1 MVLGWWNNCYFIGV
15 SCLLLVLPS
24 TEGIDCFLQKKS
36 ISLIGAFI
44 LGVFDLFV
52 IKNLYDKYC
61 NHSNINAF
69 KMNIIVPEELKNL
82 NRIEDMPN

>member
-1 MVLGWWNNCYFIGV
+1 M
-15 SCLLLVLPS
+15 
-24 TEGIDCFLQKKS
+24 
-36 ISLIGAFI
+36 GAFI

>member
-1 MVLGWWNNCYFIGV
+1 METEPSFDDAANYRFENLYRVNWIEKLPDYQYP
-15 SCLLLVLPS
+15 CLHLPFYQICD
-24 TEGIDCFLQKKS
+24 T
-36 ISLIGAFI
+36 
-44 LGVFDLFV
+44 FDV
-52 IKNLYDKYC
+52 KNLYDKYC

>member
-1 MVLGWWNNCYFIGV
+1 MH
-15 SCLLLVLPS
+15 
-24 TEGIDCFLQKKS
+24 
-36 ISLIGAFI
+36 
-44 LGVFDLFV
+44 
-52 IKNLYDKYC
+52 KYC